1 MLTSRTRMRW
11 EMADMPLSSK
21 VQQLL
26 VGVESTW
33 DFPIF
38 ELEAATDGWPM
49 VAIAMHLFR
58 SQGVM

>member
-1 MLTSRTRMRW
+1 MRW